1 MFTHQFQFRVRYA
14 ETDQMG
20 YVYYGNYMQYYEIGR
35 VEALRSLGISYAD
48 LESRHGI
55 FMPVVSVAIR
65 YLRPAY
71 YDNLLTIET
80 AIQKL
85 PANSIHFDTTI
96 FNEEKERI
104 NSAQIILCF
113 LNSDTK
119 VRIATPQFILEKL
132 YPYFEER

>member
-35 VEALRSLGISYAD
+35 VEALRSLGILYAD
-48 LESRHGI
+48 LESLHGI
-55 FMPVVSVAIR
+55 FMPVVSVSIR

-80 AIQKL
+80 SIQKL
-85 PANSIHFDTTI
+85 PENSIHFDTNI

-113 LNSDTK
+113 LNSESK
-119 VRIATPQFILEKL
+119 VRISTPQFILDKL
-132 YPYFEER
+132 YPYFEKK